1 MRSSDPAD
9 ELKFAQRRIRQ
20 LERSLNRYESF
31 NRLHQAG
38 QRALIDSLEKARAQA
53 LAAVDAK
60 DQFLATMSHEFRTPM
75 NGILG
80 AIQLLSD
87 ADDPGEHDDL
97 MQSIESSARGL
108 LELLSDVLDFAKFGQ
123 STMELQVME
132 FDLPGLAASVMNGMP
147 EHALQSP
154 GLSVSLECSADLPTV
169 VRGDVGCLRQVLR
182 ILLSN
187 ALKFTESGEVRVE
200 ICPSPSRAG
209 FVCFSVAD
217 TGVGIH
223 PDHLERIFEP
233 FTQEDASTT
242 RRFGGS
248 GLGLSI
254 ARRVVDA
261 MRGRLEVTTEQG
273 VGSTFCFEIPLPS
286 PESGRCEP
294 AAGSSRGSREAFE
307 AGSSLRVLLVDDQ
320 PINLKIGEKF
330 LSRFGAEVVTARN
343 GEEALIRVAEGAFD
357 LVLMDCSMPVMD
369 GFEATQ
375 KIRRLSGANASV
387 PIVALTALAMP
398 GDRERCLGAGMDGYL
413 AKPIRREEL
422 DRTLKRF
429 VHAPG

>member
-1 MRSSDPAD
+1 MAPGDPVD
-9 ELKFAQRRIRQ
+9 ELKVAQRRIRQ
-20 LERSLNRYESF
+20 LERSVNRYESF

-38 QRALIDSLEKARAQA
+38 QRALIESLERARAQA

-80 AIQLLSD
+80 AIQLLGD
-87 ADDPGEHDDL
+87 AGNESEREDL
-97 MQSIESSARGL
+97 MESIESSARSL

-123 STMELQVME
+123 STMELQVIE
-132 FDLPGLAASVMNGMP
+132 FDLVGLMGSVMGGMA
-147 EHALQSP
+147 EQATLRKNVN
-154 GLSVSLECSADLPTV
+154 VSLRCSADLAST
-169 VRGDVGCLRQVLR
+169 VRGDVGCLRQALR

-187 ALKFTESGEVRVE
+187 AIKFTECGTVLVEVE
-200 ICPSPSRAG
+200 PSPTRAG
-209 FVCFSVAD
+209 FVRFSVAD

-223 PDHLERIFEP
+223 PDHVERIFEP
-233 FTQEDASTT
+233 FTQVDASTT

-254 ARRVVDA
+254 ARRVINA
-261 MRGRLEVTTEQG
+261 MRGKLELESEQG
-273 VGSTFCFEIPLPS
+273 VGSTFHFEIPLPAVDS
-286 PESGRCEP
+286 QVPEPGAVRPQGASAPRP
-294 AAGSSRGSREAFE
+294 H
-307 AGSSLRVLLVDDQ
+307 SLRVLLVDDQ

-330 LSRFGAEVVTARN
+330 LGRFGAEVVTARN
-343 GEEALIRVAEGAFD
+343 GEEALSRVAEGSFD
-357 LVLMDCSMPVMD
+357 LVLMDCTMPVMD
-369 GFEATQ
+369 GFEATK
-375 KIRRLSGANASV
+375 KIRRLDGAQASV

-422 DRTLKRF
+422 GKTLQRF
-429 VHAPG
+429 V